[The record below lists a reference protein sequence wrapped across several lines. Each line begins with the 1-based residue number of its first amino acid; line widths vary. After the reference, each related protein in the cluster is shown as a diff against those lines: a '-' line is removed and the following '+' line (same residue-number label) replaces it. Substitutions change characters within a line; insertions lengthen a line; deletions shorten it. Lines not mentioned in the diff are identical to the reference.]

1 MGTIKKRI
9 QYFGGGLAAILFTL
23 LLSACSD
30 SNNFDTSTTDDKNE
44 TTSVAVASTAPTDGA
59 VDILL
64 DTEVTVNFSE
74 AVDPDTVTASSFAL
88 NYDALGT
95 SVVDTLRFAN
105 PSTVVLSP
113 DTDLKASSNYTLT
126 LSDTITDLA
135 GNALAPTTT
144 SFKTGTQTS
153 DNNDGTTPPPAVTST
168 APTDGVVD
176 VGANVKV
183 VAVFNNPMNS
193 ATIDNTSFTLQDK
206 NQATVAGT
214 VSYNPNT
221 LAAEL
226 ERTTNLTPSTEYTA
240 TITTAVQDDAGNALS
255 QDFTWTFTTATP
267 LAVTSTAPIDGAI
280 DVGTDVKVIA
290 VFNNDMK
297 PATIDDTS
305 FTLQGDSESAIVGTV
320 SYNSDTLTAALEPN
334 SDLTASKQ
342 YTAAITTAVEDA
354 AGDSLL
360 EDYTWTFTTG
370 TGPDTAAPTIN
381 STSPSDGAINVVLN
395 TKVTVNFSEAIDPD
409 TVTSG
414 SVSLNDDTAGTTVA
428 GSRQFVNP
436 STVVFS
442 PNADLA
448 ANSDHTLTLSGAITD
463 LAGNALAFTTVGF
476 KTGAGASSG
485 PVAVDLGTSGNY
497 VILAKTGIS
506 TTGTTDIT
514 GDIAVSPESQTA
526 LTGFNETLST
536 DGTFA
541 TSPLVTGKLFAA
553 SMAVPTPTT
562 LTTAVS
568 DMETAYT
575 DAAGRS
581 DPDFSELGAGE
592 IGGMTLEPGLYK
604 WGTGV
609 LVASDVTLNGDDNDV
624 WIFQVGQDLKL
635 QDGKAIML
643 SGGAQPKNIFWQVAG
658 DVTLQA
664 GTTFNGVILGKT
676 GIILKSGAV
685 INGRALGQT
694 ATTLI
699 SNDINEPGL

>member
-1 MGTIKKRI
+1 M
-9 QYFGGGLAAILFTL
+9 
-23 LLSACSD
+23 
-30 SNNFDTSTTDDKNE
+30 
-44 TTSVAVASTAPTDGA
+44 
-59 VDILL
+59 
-64 DTEVTVNFSE
+64 
-74 AVDPDTVTASSFAL
+74 
-88 NYDALGT
+88 
-95 SVVDTLRFAN
+95 
-105 PSTVVLSP
+105 
-113 DTDLKASSNYTLT
+113 
-126 LSDTITDLA
+126 A

-144 SFKTGTQTS
+144 SFTTGTQTS
-153 DNNDGTTPPPAVTST
+153 DNNDGTATPLAVTST
-168 APTDGVVD
+168 EPAGGAVD
-176 VGANVKV
+176 VGANVKL
-183 VAVFNNPMNS
+183 VAVFNSQMNS
-193 ATIDNTSFTLQDK
+193 TTIDDTSFTLQDE
-206 NQATVAGT
+206 NQSTVAGT
-214 VSYNPNT
+214 VSYNSDT
-221 LAAEL
+221 LAAAL
-226 ERTTNLTPSTEYTA
+226 QPTTNLATSTLYTA
-240 TITTAVQDDAGNALS
+240 TITTAVEDKEGNALS
-255 QDFTWTFTTATP
+255 ENFTWTFTTATP
-267 LAVTSTAPIDGAI
+267 LAITSIGPVDGAV

-320 SYNSDTLTAALEPN
+320 TYNPDTFTAALEPN

-360 EDYTWTFTTG
+360 EDYTWTFKTG
-370 TGPDTAAPTIN
+370 PGPDTADPIVD
-381 STSPSDGAINVVLN
+381 STSPSNDDKEVVSN

-414 SVSLNDDTAGTTVA
+414 SVSLNDDTAGTAVA

-442 PNADLA
+442 PDADLA

-463 LAGNALAFTTVGF
+463 LAGNFLTLTTVGF
-476 KTGAGASSG
+476 TTGAGASSG
-485 PVAVDLGTSGNY
+485 PDPVDLGTSGNY

-506 TTGTTDIT
+506 TTGTTSIT
-514 GDIAVSPESQTA
+514 GDIAVSPQSQTA

-609 LVASDVTLNGDDNDV
+609 LVASDVTLNGDENDV
-624 WIFQVGQDLKL
+624 WIFQIGQDLKL
-635 QDGKAIML
+635 QDGKAIIL

-658 DVTLQA
+658 NVTLQA

-699 SNDINEPGL
+699 SNDIN